1 MSGVRRARRKRRSES
16 MLKVN
21 KHKWNAAD
29 SVTSVRIAL
38 SILLLFFSADT
49 NRFLIVYTAAGVTD
63 VLDGLIARKIG
74 AVGEF
79 GARLDSI
86 ADLMFYGIM
95 LVKLFPRLYRALPIG
110 VICAAGVVLLL
121 RAASYI
127 IAAIKYHRF
136 ASLHTWLNKLCGAS
150 VFLLPYIPLSAVDT
164 YGWAACALTFAAALE
179 ELLIHLTQKEYI
191 EGKKSVF
198 PIKGKAVASE
208 KTE

>member
-1 MSGVRRARRKRRSES
+1 

-38 SILLLFFSADT
+38 SILLLFFSTDT
-49 NRFLIVYTAAGVTD
+49 KRFLIVYTAAGVTD

-95 LVKLFPRLYRALPIG
+95 LVKLLPRLYRALPIG
-110 VICAAGVVLLL
+110 VICAAAVVILL
-121 RAASYI
+121 RAVSYI
-127 IAAIKYHRF
+127 TAAIKYHRF

-150 VFLLPYIPLSAVDT
+150 VFLLPYIPLSAVGA
-164 YGWAACALTFAAALE
+164 YGWAACALAFAAALE
-179 ELLIHLTQKEYI
+179 ELLIHITQKEYI

-198 PIKGKAVASE
+198 PIKGKTIASE
-208 KTE
+208 KSK

>member
-1 MSGVRRARRKRRSES
+1 

-38 SILLLFFSADT
+38 SILLLFFSTDT
-49 NRFLIVYTAAGVTD
+49 KRFLIVYTAAGVTD

-95 LVKLFPRLYRALPIG
+95 LVKLLPRLYRALPIG
-110 VICAAGVVLLL
+110 VICAVGVVLLL

-127 IAAIKYHRF
+127 IAAIKYRRF

-150 VFLLPYIPLSAVDT
+150 VFLLPYIPLSAVGA
-164 YGWAACALTFAAALE
+164 YGWAACALAFAAALE

-198 PIKGKAVASE
+198 PIKGKTIASE
-208 KTE
+208 KSK